1 VLLLLLL
8 QVFESS
14 NQSSYNESC
23 KDLLPKKRRR
33 SRIPDKPNYSLNL
46 WSIMK
51 NCIGKELSKIPM
63 PVSEPQ
69 GVTVMLKVLTS
80 GFGSVQSIRVT
91 APGSPAGAA
100 AASEQDRAHITM
112 WHHQPGVWLPLM

>member
-1 VLLLLLL
+1 MLLLLLL

-23 KDLLPKKRRR
+23 KDLLPRKRRR

-69 GVTVMLKVLTS
+69 GCCCHAEAADLRVLVQCRA
-80 GFGSVQSIRVT
+80 FGLLLQVVLQVLQQPLSRTQS
-91 APGSPAGAA
+91 
-100 AASEQDRAHITM
+100 M
-112 WHHQPGVWLPLM
+112 WQTQPGVWLPLM

>member
-1 VLLLLLL
+1 MLLLLLL

-69 GVTVMLKVLTS
+69 GVAVVLKVLTS

-100 AASEQDRAHITM
+100 AASEQNREHITM
-112 WHHQPGVWLPLM
+112 WHNQPGVWLPLM